1 MKKILK
7 RVKGKTPA
15 FFKRL
20 QIVGGSLSALCTGVI
35 AIPDI
40 SEKLLNLS
48 THGIVAG
55 AIMILVS
62 QFAVDSSVDVK

>member
-1 MKKILK
+1 MKKVLK
-7 RVKGKTPA
+7 RLQSKTPD

-20 QIVGGSLSALCTGVI
+20 QIVGGSLSALCTGI
-35 AIPDI
+35 LAISGI
-40 SEKLLNLS
+40 SEKLSNLA

-62 QFAVDSSVDVK
+62 QFAVDSSAPIK

>member
-1 MKKILK
+1 MKKVLK
-7 RVKGKTPA
+7 RLQSKTPD

-20 QIVGGSLSALCTGVI
+20 QIVGGSLSALCTGI
-35 AIPDI
+35 LAISGI
-40 SEKLLNLS
+40 TEKLSNLA

-62 QFAVDSSVDVK
+62 QFAVDSTTPIK